1 MPVLECITIFLVWN
15 VFNLI
20 ICIPWLLNKGADGW
34 ELCNPYY
41 LYKYHESVNWFGAI
55 MLSLLYTAL
64 CPVGALCYWFY
75 KLCTV
80 GRR

>member
-1 MPVLECITIFLVWN
+1 MSDG
-15 VFNLI
+15 LI
-20 ICIPWLLNKGADGW
+20 IGIICWFIFGAMLCIFWNLNKYADGW
-34 ELCNPYY
+34 ELCNPYWA
-41 LYKYHESVNWFGAI
+41 YKYHQGVNWFGAI

-64 CPVGALCYWFY
+64 FPIGAVCYWFY